1 VKTRLLSAGLVAA
14 LFLAAQAG
22 AGGDDWKTFT
32 WEAGKCS
39 ALLPGTPK
47 AQKQSTKLP
56 DGSVL
61 DIYMQLVD
69 KGNRAY
75 ILSYLDIAALKAANE
90 DAIQKALDNGRD
102 QAAANLG
109 GKVVSDMKRKLET
122 FPGREI
128 HIDAPG
134 LGLYRA
140 RMYVV
145 RGRLYQ
151 IVVLGP
157 RDVALSKESTR
168 YLDSLKLTK

>member
-1 VKTRLLSAGLVAA
+1 MKTRLLAAGLVAA
-14 LFLAAQAG
+14 LLLTAAAR
-22 AGGDDWKTFT
+22 AGGDEWKTFT

-47 AQKQSTKLP
+47 AQKQTTKLP
-56 DGSVL
+56 DGSPL
-61 DIYMQLVD
+61 DIYMQMVD

-75 ILSYLDIAALKAANE
+75 ILSYLDSPGLAAAT
-90 DAIQKALDNGRD
+90 DDVIQKALDNGRD
-102 QAAANLG
+102 QAAKNLG
-109 GKVVSDMKRKLET
+109 GTVVKDMQRKLDK

>member
-1 VKTRLLSAGLVAA
+1 VKSRFIGAGVVAA
-14 LFLAAQAG
+14 LLLTAQAG
-22 AGGDDWKTFT
+22 ARQDVWMTFT

-47 AQKQSTKLP
+47 LEKKTTTLP
-56 DGSVL
+56 DGGTL
-61 DIYMQLVD
+61 DIYIQLVD

-75 ILSYLDIAALKAANE
+75 ILSYLDAPALASAA
-90 DAIQKALDNGRD
+90 DDVIQKALDNGRD

-109 GKVVSDMKRKLET
+109 GKVVSDTKRKLGT
-122 FPGREI
+122 YPGREI
-128 HIDAPG
+128 HIEAPG

-140 RMYVV
+140 RMYLV

-157 RDVALSKESTR
+157 RDVALSKESTS
-168 YLDSLKLTK
+168 YLDSFKLTK